1 MSSFMR
7 TVERQ
12 KVRTQMENNGEK
24 KCGKKIGVWYKE
36 FKKKKHEFLVAKKL
50 KEQQNGGK

>member
-12 KVRTQMENNGEK
+12 KVRTQMEKNGVRKVNK
-24 KCGKKIGVWYKE
+24 KLKPWWTEY
-36 FKKKKHEFLVAKKL
+36 KKKVREYLVAKKL
-50 KEQQNGGK
+50 KEQQNG

>member
-12 KVRTQMENNGEK
+12 KVRTQIEKNGEK
-24 KCGKKIGVWYKE
+24 KVNKKLKPWYKE
-36 FKKKKHEFLVAKKL
+36 YKKKVHEYLMAKKL
-50 KEQQNGGK
+50 KEQHND

>member
-36 FKKKKHEFLVAKKL
+36 FKKKKHEYLVAKKL
-50 KEQQNGGK
+50 KEQQNG